1 VNKLKHPQKLTDIMI
16 NCFLER
22 VFCRRSNK
30 GIKLKKIN
38 PLISKG
44 GLAKWIKN
52 AERPLTNSP
61 QKYF

>member
-1 VNKLKHPQKLTDIMI
+1 MI